1 MKTKEEPH
9 MATFKDYAEHDATGL
24 AQMVRDK
31 EVTPRELVEAAIEQI
46 ESFNGELNALVA
58 NRYDRALAEADE
70 SVAEAAPF
78 PGIPFLLKDLWAPMA
93 GEPMSCGSRSLR
105 DHVPAH
111 DSELVSRYLRAGLIV
126 LGKTNT
132 PEFGLAPVTESE
144 LSGPCR
150 NPWDPDRT
158 SGGSSGGSAV
168 AVAAC
173 GVPMAHA
180 SDGGGSIRI
189 PASANGL
196 FGLKPT
202 RGRNPQGPD
211 SAESWFG
218 LSEPHAVTRSV
229 RDSAR
234 LLDATLGADRGAAHI
249 APGPQR
255 PFAEEVTHNP
265 GRLRIAFTTDALL
278 AADGID
284 ERCADAVEDAARLC
298 EELGHEVTE
307 AAPPVDVVALTDAFV
322 TLAIAGGAIDVET
335 SAELAGTKP
344 KAADY
349 ELITW
354 IMYLAGKKT
363 SAVQLGKALE
373 VAKQSHRA
381 VASFMDDYD
390 VIMTSTLGEPPWP
403 IGDLDPSEAEIRQL
417 KMVKAAPAGYIIQRL
432 VDSLAGELLRPIPN
446 TPLFNM
452 TGQPAMS
459 VPLSWTREG
468 LPIGIQFVGR
478 FGDEATLF
486 RLGGQLEA
494 ARPWW
499 ERRPPMFA

>member
-1 MKTKEEPH
+1 
-9 MATFKDYAEHDATGL
+9 MAAFEDYKEHDATGL
-24 AQMVRDK
+24 AALVRDK
-31 EVTPRELVEAAIEQI
+31 EVAPTELVEAAIEQI
-46 ESFNGELNALVA
+46 ESFNPQLNAVVA
-58 NRYDRALAEADE
+58 TRYDRALSEADQST
-70 SVAEAAPF
+70 SVDAAF
-78 PGIPFLLKDLWAPMA
+78 PGVPFLLKDLWAPLA
-93 GEPMSCGSRSLR
+93 GEPMACGSRSMR
-105 DHVPAH
+105 DHVPSA
-111 DSELVSRYLRAGLIV
+111 DSELVARYLRAGLIV

-144 LSGPCR
+144 LSGPCH
-150 NPWDPDRT
+150 NPWDPERT

-196 FGLKPT
+196 FGIKPT

-211 SAESWFG
+211 MAESWFG
-218 LSEPHAVTRSV
+218 LSEPHAITRSV

-234 LLDATLGADRGAAHI
+234 LLDATRGADIGATHR
-249 APGPQR
+249 APTPER
-255 PFAEEVTHNP
+255 PFAEEVGKNP

-278 AADGID
+278 SAHEMDM
-284 ERCADAVEDAARLC
+284 RCVAAVEDAARLC

-307 AAPPVDVVALTDAFV
+307 AAPAIDVEALTDAFV
-322 TLAIAGGAIDVET
+322 TLAISGGALDVEMGARLT
-335 SAELAGTKP
+335 GSKP
-344 KAADY
+344 KADNF
-349 ELITW
+349 ELVTW

-363 SAVQLGKALE
+363 SAVALGKALE
-373 VAKQSHRA
+373 TAKQSHRT
-381 VASFMDDYD
+381 VAGFM
-390 VIMTSTLGEPPWP
+390 EPWP
-403 IGDLDPSEAEIRQL
+403 IGDLDPTEAEIRQL
-417 KMVKAAPAGYIIQRL
+417 KVVKAAPASLLLDRL
-432 VDSLAGELLRPIPN
+432 VDALAGELLRPIPN

-459 VPLSWTREG
+459 VPLSWTPEG

-486 RLGGQLEA
+486 RLAAQLEA